1 MKGKRDMKKI
11 ISLIMVIVMVS
22 LIACTFASCGD
33 ENDTNNTNTNSN
45 EEITDAYKVTHHAT
59 IIIRDFGTIELELYG
74 NAAPITVENFEKLAN
89 EGFYEGLTFHRIMT
103 NFMIQGGG
111 FTESGAEKDANSIK
125 GEFSSNGVNNPILHE
140 RGVISMARTSEPNSA
155 SSQFFIMHQTSP
167 HLDGDYAAFGKVT
180 SGIYVVDNICKS
192 VEQGYNGAVSI
203 YDRPVIESITVTKV

>member
-1 MKGKRDMKKI
+1 MKKF

-59 IIIRDFGTIELELYG
+59 IVIRDFGTIELELYG

>member
-1 MKGKRDMKKI
+1 MKKF

-59 IIIRDFGTIELELYG
+59 IVIRDFGTIDLELYG